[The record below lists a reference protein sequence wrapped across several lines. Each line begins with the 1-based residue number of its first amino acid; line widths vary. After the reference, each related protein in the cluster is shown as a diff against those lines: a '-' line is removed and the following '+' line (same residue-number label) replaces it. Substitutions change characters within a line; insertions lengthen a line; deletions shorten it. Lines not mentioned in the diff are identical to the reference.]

1 MPGSIYIGGT
11 LTRIDTELADSF
23 TSPAGRSI
31 PINSGRG
38 AAVIFEQPK
47 LRVTLD
53 AGVRLFEEKLTLG
66 GRVTDVSKT
75 EPVLGSLRTGYEMAG
90 YRVYDIYGSY
100 AFDPNDEAALC
111 GHQSHGRC
119 LRAGPW
125 RQLLRRARTN
135 GNRIAQLQILGIPRS
150 RAVDARFVRGANR

>member
-1 MPGSIYIGGT
+1 MIYIGGT
-11 LTRIDTELADSF
+11 LTRIDTEFADSY
-23 TSPAGRSI
+23 TSPAGRSV
-31 PINSGRG
+31 PINSGKG

-75 EPVLGSLRTGYEMAG
+75 EPVLGSLRTGYVMDG

-100 AFDPNDEAALC
+100 AFDPMTKLRFSVTNLTDVAYAPLSAPISSPRPDE
-111 GHQSHGRC
+111 R
-119 LRAGPW
+119 
-125 RQLLRRARTN
+125 
-135 GNRIAQLQILGIPRS
+135 PRY
-150 RAVDARFVRGANR
+150 R